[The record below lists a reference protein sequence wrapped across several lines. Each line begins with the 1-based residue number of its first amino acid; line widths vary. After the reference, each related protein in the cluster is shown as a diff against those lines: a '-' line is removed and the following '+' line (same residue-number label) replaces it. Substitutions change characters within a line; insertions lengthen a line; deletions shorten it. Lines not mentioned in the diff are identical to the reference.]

1 VNISFTWHDA
11 FLKGKQA
18 TQTSLAFERAAI
30 LFNLGSLESFEGASC
45 DRQSDDGLKKACK
58 HFQVAAG
65 YFEHVRN
72 SMPEVANGM
81 LTCDLTQSGCGLALQ
96 LMLVVNN
103 IHTTYTTS
111 LPSICFVQVI
121 VFFKSLTQCLF

>member
-1 VNISFTWHDA
+1 MNVSFTWHDA

-30 LFNLGSLESFEGASC
+30 LFNLGALESFEGASA
-45 DRQSDDGLKKACK
+45 DRTTDEGLKKACK

-72 SMPEVANGM
+72 NMPDVALGM
-81 LTCDLTQSGCGLALQ
+81 LTCDLTPSGCGLALQ
-96 LMLVVNN
+96 LMLVR
-103 IHTTYTTS
+103 
-111 LPSICFVQVI
+111 LFVDN
-121 VFFKSLTQCLF
+121 